1 MNEQIG
7 GTYTDGAEELR
18 EKYLT
23 FWTEGQLFGVPIAE
37 VVQIV
42 GMQRITALP
51 DCPRYAKGII
61 DLRGSII
68 PLVDVRLRL
77 GKPERE
83 YDERTCIIVI
93 NVGERLFG
101 LIVDEVDEVST
112 IPADRVSQPP
122 RMGGDGTTPYLTGIA
137 RLGEDGQERIVLCV
151 DATKILGEGELDALF
166 QAAQ

>member
-1 MNEQIG
+1 MNEQSG
-7 GTYTDGAEELR
+7 GTYTDGADELR
-18 EKYLT
+18 EEIPDLLDGGT
-23 FWTEGQLFGVPIAE
+23 AFRRTHRRGGADRGDAE
-37 VVQIV
+37 DH
-42 GMQRITALP
+42 GPAGLSAL
-51 DCPRYAKGII
+51 RQGII

-122 RMGGDGTTPYLTGIA
+122 KLGGDGTTPYLTGIA
-137 RLGEDGQERIVLCV
+137 RLGRTARSGSYCVWTPRRSWERESWMPCSR
-151 DATKILGEGELDALF
+151 
-166 QAAQ
+166 AAQ